1 MVDFALSR
9 FSNRMSRRMM
19 PRGGEVLWDLQLVW
33 CWLSVSFQLV
43 KEFDVIHTP
52 NQVGDL
58 CSLCLPQSGQLPS
71 RPACPPALCFSTCR
85 CVGWMQK
92 ALLLFLNSSLWH
104 GQFCS
109 VCLTCRCCCSSY
121 WNGLCF
127 TSSLIHVDACRNFH
141 SSCLEM
147 LSTLFPHHVSHAE
160 SEGYS
165 KVPSFWISLQCFL
178 GTVESFWGK
187 KYSVRTE
194 EAFCWCVWLR
204 HRLAQCLVF
213 IFY

>member
-121 WNGLCF
+121 WNGFTFHFLLNTSRCLQELPQFLSGDAFYSFSPPHFSCRKWRLLQSPFFLDFIAVLFRHSGELLGEKILCEDWRGF
-127 TSSLIHVDACRNFH
+127 LLM
-141 SSCLEM
+141 CL
-147 LSTLFPHHVSHAE
+147 T
-160 SEGYS
+160 
-165 KVPSFWISLQCFL
+165 
-178 GTVESFWGK
+178 
-187 KYSVRTE
+187 
-194 EAFCWCVWLR
+194 
-204 HRLAQCLVF
+204 
-213 IFY
+213 